1 MEHLT
6 ALTAELLE
14 TDRTAGARRAAPAAL
29 RAVASVRSVTSV
41 EAVEARAAAG
51 HGAAGRSA
59 LMELLQVAAW
69 ILFDAERHGI
79 SRRLSLRAL
88 ALAPALPEGAA
99 SVELLVLSVLC
110 LQEEHLGRP
119 AESLRISSSVLAGR
133 DLPPRVAA
141 VFHVREARARARL
154 RQGRRALRSLAT
166 ARELLADGPGERDP
180 SWTWWFDRSELDG
193 HHGLAL
199 ADLGDADG
207 AAELLHE
214 ATAAGDAPAYRSLFS
229 TELACVLARAGAWRE
244 TDALLSGLADSVPD
258 IGSVRALNALAR
270 TIRTIGR
277 GPRVPRALR
286 DTSGHLAAALRKET
300 GRTHPPHPAFR
311 AVRRP

>member
-1 MEHLT
+1 MEHVA

-29 RAVASVRSVTSV
+29 RAVASVAATGRRPLRSSC
-41 EAVEARAAAG
+41 AAE
-51 HGAAGRSA
+51 RSA

-69 ILFDAERHGI
+69 MLFDAERHGI
-79 SRRLSLRAL
+79 SQRLSRRAL
-88 ALAPALPEGAA
+88 ALARTLPEEAR

-119 AESLRISSSVLAGR
+119 ATSLRISSSVLAGR
-133 DLPPRVAA
+133 DLPARVAA
-141 VFHVREARARARL
+141 IFHVREARARARL
-154 RQGRRALRSLAT
+154 RQGRRALRSLAA
-166 ARELLADGPGERDP
+166 ARELLADGPCERDP

-199 ADLGDADG
+199 ADLGDLDG
-207 AAELLHE
+207 AASLLHE
-214 ATAAGDAPAYRSLFS
+214 AAAAGDAPAYRSLFS
-229 TELACVLARAGAWRE
+229 TELASVLARAGAWRE
-244 TDALLSGLADSVPD
+244 TDAWLSGLVGSVPD

-270 TIRTIGR
+270 TTRTIER

-286 DTSGHLAAALRKET
+286 DTSGHLAASLREET
-300 GRTHPPHPAFR
+300 GPAHPAFR

>member
-1 MEHLT
+1 MEHLA

-29 RAVASVRSVTSV
+29 RAVASVTSV
-41 EAVEARAAAG
+41 AAAG
-51 HGAAGRSA
+51 RTPLRSASTAERSA

-79 SRRLSLRAL
+79 SQRLSRRAL
-88 ALAPALPEGAA
+88 ALARTLPEEAR

-119 AESLRISSSVLAGR
+119 AASLRISSSVLAGR
-133 DLPPRVAA
+133 DLPARVAA
-141 VFHVREARARARL
+141 IFHVREARALARIGH
-154 RQGRRALRSLAT
+154 GRRALRSLAT
-166 ARELLADGPGERDP
+166 ARELLADGPCERDP

-199 ADLGDADG
+199 ADLGDPDG
-207 AAELLHE
+207 AASLLHE
-214 ATAAGDAPAYRSLFS
+214 AAAAGGAPAYRSLFS
-229 TELACVLARAGAWRE
+229 TELASVLARAGAWRE
-244 TDALLSGLADSVPD
+244 TEARLSGLVESVPD

-270 TIRTIGR
+270 TTLSIER
-277 GPRVPRALR
+277 GARVPRALR
-286 DTSGHLAAALRKET
+286 DTGGHLAASLRKET
-300 GRTHPPHPAFR
+300 GLAHPAFR
-311 AVRRP
+311 AFRRP

>member
-1 MEHLT
+1 MEHVA

-29 RAVASVRSVTSV
+29 RAVAS
-41 EAVEARAAAG
+41 AGARAA
-51 HGAAGRSA
+51 GRPA

-69 ILFDAERHGI
+69 ILFDAEQHGI
-79 SRRLSLRAL
+79 SRRLSRRAL
-88 ALAPALPEGAA
+88 ALARTLPEEAR
-99 SVELLVLSVLC
+99 SLELLVLSVLA

-133 DLPPRVAA
+133 DLPARVAA
-141 VFHVREARARARL
+141 IFHVREARARARL
-154 RQGRRALRSLAT
+154 RQDRRALRSLAT
-166 ARELLADGPGERDP
+166 ARELLADGPCDRDP
-180 SWTWWFDRSELDG
+180 SWSWWFDRPELDG

-199 ADLGDADG
+199 ADLGDLDG
-207 AAELLHE
+207 AAALLHE

-229 TELACVLARAGAWRE
+229 TELASVLARAGAWRE
-244 TDALLSGLADSVPD
+244 TDALLSGLVDSVPD

-270 TIRTIGR
+270 TARTLGH

-286 DTSGHLAAALRKET
+286 DTSGHLAAALHKEA
-300 GRTHPPHPAFR
+300 GPPAHPAFR